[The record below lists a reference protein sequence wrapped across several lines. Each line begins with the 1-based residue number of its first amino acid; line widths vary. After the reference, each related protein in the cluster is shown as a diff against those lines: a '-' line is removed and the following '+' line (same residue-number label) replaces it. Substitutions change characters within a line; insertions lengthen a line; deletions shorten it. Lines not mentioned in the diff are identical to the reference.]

1 MLPLASADG
10 CVTWDE
16 KQDIDP
22 DSLVVDTANIVVV
35 ISDEKYKEIYDG
47 VVNDPGH
54 DWPTEVGTDSLQ
66 FHLMFNNFYGEMF
79 TQEQFTNVFVNDP
92 VMAPFGKLLLERL
105 EVQRLVER
113 QDYID
118 RLTEY
123 KKQIPLKHY
132 AAAEKANGGYVAE
145 NGFLYTYEGA
155 LKAVPKE
162 GGWRLPSDAD
172 WKKLE
177 MTLGMPASEVD
188 NMEAWRGQTLGD
200 ALKAGG
206 ATGFNA
212 LFSGC
217 NGYQRTQEDLFIKKK
232 KARIS
237 GHLTRAHTP
246 RRKMLV
252 KTRKAMKTERSTSST
267 KRASSASSPSILQA
281 SGEEQRDW
289 KTDTAVWLTA
299 CASSEMLSNG

>member
-1 MLPLASADG
+1 
-10 CVTWDE
+10 
-16 KQDIDP
+16 
-22 DSLVVDTANIVVV
+22 
-35 ISDEKYKEIYDG
+35 
-47 VVNDPGH
+47 
-54 DWPTEVGTDSLQ
+54 
-66 FHLMFNNFYGEMF
+66 
-79 TQEQFTNVFVNDP
+79 
-92 VMAPFGKLLLERL
+92 MAPFGKLLLERL

-177 MTLGMPASEVD
+177 MALGMPASEVD
-188 NMEAWRGQTLGD
+188 KMEAWRGQTLGD

-217 NGYQRTQEDLFIKKK
+217 NGYQRTQEDLFIKKEEGAYFWTSDK
-232 KARIS
+232 GTYTAREDAGEDEEGDEDGKVNIVYETGIIRQLAIYSS
-237 GHLTRAHTP
+237 GIWRGTTRLENGYRGMAYSV
-246 RRKMLV
+246 RLV
-252 KTRKAMKTERSTSST
+252 
-267 KRASSASSPSILQA
+267 
-281 SGEEQRDW
+281 RDA
-289 KTDTAVWLTA
+289 K
-299 CASSEMLSNG
+299 